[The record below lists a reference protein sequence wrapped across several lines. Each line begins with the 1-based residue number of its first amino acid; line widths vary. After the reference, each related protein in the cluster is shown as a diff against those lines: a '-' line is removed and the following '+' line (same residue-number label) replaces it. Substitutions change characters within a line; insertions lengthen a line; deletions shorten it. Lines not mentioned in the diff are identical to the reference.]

1 MRYADCQRADGNCAV
16 CALVNYGRDCN
27 NNPVSNLAYYRG
39 LREMTM
45 QQVADAVG
53 KSRGWV
59 GDYEAGRRDIANMT
73 LGNAVKLARALGVS
87 AEELLDG

>member
-1 MRYADCQRADGNCAV
+1 
-16 CALVNYGRDCN
+16 
-27 NNPVSNLAYYRG
+27 
-39 LREMTM
+39 MTM